1 MYLNTHHSLLKPIH
15 SLLTKPFDFYAQ
27 SSIQNLKNNMEY
39 FYRDLEILAII
50 YDEEKDRLKLK
61 LREICYKSELN
72 YKCQLSLE
80 KSNINYKNL
89 LDLHSIQVQIERL
102 YDLLKLRTEGDSI
115 LDLEDQ
121 EYMSVLNF
129 LRFNELLALCIAG
142 KAKVR
147 IFNKKI
153 IFSPADSSAKRE
165 LYVTWFA
172 RYIENLSN
180 ISTIQLLKSLNGEV
194 NNIFLDFIF
203 DKAFSIKFTEISKEG
218 QELKCVRMLVTSI
231 KLIFLIIHYLESNKT
246 NYIGIDDLVNKFN
259 LEKEDIVFLI
269 RLQKKQLVSEQFL
282 LEKSGSLSVHILTF
296 IKSVRVFFNKLA
308 EEFNESSK
316 REYLLGGKVFEI
328 NSIKNRLLNSDYKK
342 RYTIFGGINRGD
354 IKTKNELDIEYII
367 YDKEEEWY
375 YFIQSKYSV
384 FGERSYFEGEL
395 KQIQSDIGKGLKQ
408 LRSAKELFEKGEL
421 FSYLNK
427 IGIEKATVDNCSF
440 ILLHNIPQLDFQIT
454 IDKIALYDWST
465 FRNLLK
471 NGECTNNGEVY
482 NLDNNIILNE
492 PQKVIDILLSK
503 HKIYSQIKVNID
515 INHKIV
521 NKFTLGDKK
530 IIVAGLGL

>member
-50 YDEEKDRLKLK
+50 YDEEKDRHKLK

-203 DKAFSIKFTEISKEG
+203 DKSFSIKFTEISKEG

-282 LEKSGSLSVHILTF
+282 LEK
-296 IKSVRVFFNKLA
+296 K
-308 EEFNESSK
+308 
-316 REYLLGGKVFEI
+316 
-328 NSIKNRLLNSDYKK
+328 
-342 RYTIFGGINRGD
+342 
-354 IKTKNELDIEYII
+354 
-367 YDKEEEWY
+367 W
-375 YFIQSKYSV
+375 
-384 FGERSYFEGEL
+384 
-395 KQIQSDIGKGLKQ
+395 
-408 LRSAKELFEKGEL
+408 
-421 FSYLNK
+421 
-427 IGIEKATVDNCSF
+427 
-440 ILLHNIPQLDFQIT
+440 
-454 IDKIALYDWST
+454 
-465 FRNLLK
+465 
-471 NGECTNNGEVY
+471 
-482 NLDNNIILNE
+482 
-492 PQKVIDILLSK
+492 
-503 HKIYSQIKVNID
+503 
-515 INHKIV
+515 
-521 NKFTLGDKK
+521 
-530 IIVAGLGL
+530 